1 MMMVP
6 FLHGKMISCL
16 EYTAL
21 PFMREYRF
29 PIQGKEQG
37 ILRRRMLLQPGTGC
51 QGNHGKPDFII
62 LNEILI
68 YNLPVSI
75 GYQVL

>member
-1 MMMVP
+1 MPIP

-16 EYTAL
+16 EYMVL
-21 PFMREYRF
+21 PFMGEYRF

-37 ILRRRMLLQPGTGC
+37 ILRHRMLLQPGPGC
-51 QGNHGKPDFII
+51 QGNHSKPGPII

-68 YNLPVSI
+68 YNLSVSI
-75 GYQVL
+75 GY